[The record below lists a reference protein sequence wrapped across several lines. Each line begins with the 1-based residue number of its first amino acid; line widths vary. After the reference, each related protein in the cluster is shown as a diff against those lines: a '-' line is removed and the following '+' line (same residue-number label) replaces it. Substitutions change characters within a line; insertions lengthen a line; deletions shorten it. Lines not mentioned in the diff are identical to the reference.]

1 MNEVS
6 EECVVVGVG
15 GSPGGLAALR
25 RAAAE
30 ARRRECVLTVVTAWE
45 TAWDGAGG
53 TRSRWPPDP
62 PEPDRWRRL
71 ARRRMLAALDAA
83 FEGDLPLDPPLRPVL
98 ALGRP
103 GPALVE
109 MAGDGAALLVVGAG
123 SHGPWQRLF
132 APSVAAHCF
141 AHARCPVLAVPSLPS
156 VPPGV
161 SSARGPGRG
170 GGGGRRF
177 GAGRRGPGFVVQ

>member
-1 MNEVS
+1 MSEVR
-6 EECVVVGVG
+6 EECVVVGVNG
-15 GSPGGLAALR
+15 DPGSVAALR
-25 RAAAE
+25 RAAEE

-45 TAWDGAGG
+45 AVWDGAGG
-53 TRSRWPPDP
+53 PGSRWPTLP

-71 ARRRMLAALDAA
+71 ARRRLLTALDAA
-83 FEGDLPLDPPLRPVL
+83 FDGDLPLDPPLRPVL

-109 MAGDGAALLVVGAG
+109 VAGDGAGLLVVGAG

-141 AHARCPVLAVPSLPS
+141 AHARCPVLAVPSA
-156 VPPGV
+156 PPGV
-161 SSARGPGRG
+161 PSARGGGSGRW
-170 GGGGRRF
+170 F
-177 GAGRRGPGFVVQ
+177 GAGKRGPGFVVP